1 MRHRLDTPELLDDAT
16 LPEDAALAS
25 LADLRRLNRF
35 LFGISVTLGALEGW
49 LAAGPK
55 PATVLD
61 LGTGSGQMAQ
71 ALARWAARS
80 HQAVRVLALDRVPRQ
95 LHHARA
101 WNAHLGTPHVLLLA
115 GDALRLPL
123 TDQSVD
129 YVTSS
134 LFLHHFD
141 EAALRHLFAECRRV
155 ARRGVAMS
163 DLWRHPLPFALYQ
176 TLAEPLLV
184 RSPIT
189 HFDSRASFRR
199 AYRPAE
205 IAALAGECLPGVR
218 VSVQLPSFRWVLT
231 SRWGTAEGEKG
242 RPIGPPEG

>member
-1 MRHRLDTPELLDDAT
+1 MHHRIDAPELLDDVA
-16 LPEDAALAS
+16 LPEEAAMAS

-35 LFGISVTLGALEGW
+35 LFGIPVTLGALEGW
-49 LAAGPK
+49 LAAEPK
-55 PATVLD
+55 PATMLE

-71 ALARWAARS
+71 ALARWAKRA
-80 HQAVRVLALDRVPRQ
+80 HQAVRVIALDVVPRH
-95 LHHARA
+95 LHHAKT

-115 GDALRLPL
+115 GNALQLPL
-123 TDQSVD
+123 ADQSVD
-129 YVTSS
+129 YITSS

-141 EAALRHLFAECRRV
+141 EAALRCLFSECRRV

-176 TLAEPLLV
+176 YLAEPLLV
-184 RSPIT
+184 RSPVT

-205 IAALAGECLPGVR
+205 IAALASACLPDVR
-218 VSVQLPSFRWVLT
+218 VSVQLPSFRWLMT
-231 SRWGTAEGEKG
+231 SRW
-242 RPIGPPEG
+242 